1 MDVETTIKEAT
12 KKIKSKIPGSKVY
25 LFGSRARGDAQK
37 FSDIDIAFDKGSK
50 LDAKSFLELQ
60 EELENMDTFY
70 PVQILDIKDTSDQF
84 YNKVMAYAK
93 EIKYE

>member
-1 MDVETTIKEAT
+1 MDVETTIAT
-12 KKIKSKIPGSKVY
+12 AAKIIKQKVPSAKVY

-37 FSDIDIAFDKGSK
+37 FSDIDIAFDKEVK

-60 EELENMDTFY
+60 EDLDNLDTFY
-70 PVQILDIKDTSDQF
+70 PVQVVDMKDTSEKF

-93 EIKYE
+93 EINI